1 MTGAYLSDQLRLLLL
16 HLCPL
21 WLRISAR
28 GNVAGAVAVGVVYGM
43 EKRMNGGVAM
53 EWLFGLGFYEKLK
66 EKEKEMKI
74 GGGGDGELGAWV
86 AGSVRR
92 SLWWLVQWLL
102 WLAEVETREG

>member
-1 MTGAYLSDQLRLLLL
+1 
-16 HLCPL
+16 
-21 WLRISAR
+21 
-28 GNVAGAVAVGVVYGM
+28 
-43 EKRMNGGVAM
+43 M

-74 GGGGDGELGAWV
+74 GGGDGELGAWV